1 MNLTGRQLCVI
12 LGSGGHACVL
22 LDALQIRAAEFEFV
36 MLDADH
42 ARHGKSLLG
51 VPILGDDLMLPELK
65 RRGANVFIVGI
76 GGIGNTCPRQR
87 LFETALTAGLT
98 PLSVQ
103 HPTAICSS
111 AAKLGDGVQL
121 LAGCIINIGASLGAN
136 TIVNTGAIVE
146 HDCQVGAHVH
156 IAPGATICGDVTI
169 GDGAHIGAGATVK
182 QGIVIGRQA
191 LVGAGS
197 VVVKNIPDD
206 LVVVGVPARPLNQ
219 RTA

>member
-1 MNLTGRQLCVI
+1 
-12 LGSGGHACVL
+12 

-36 MLDADH
+36 ILDADH
-42 ARHGKSLLG
+42 ARHRKNLLG

-65 RRGANVFIVGI
+65 RRGVTVFIVGI
-76 GGIGNTCPRQR
+76 GGTGNTRPRQQ
-87 LFETALTAGLT
+87 LFETALTAGLA

-111 AAKLGDGVQL
+111 ATKLGDGVQL
-121 LAGCIINIGASLGAN
+121 LAGCIVNIGASLGVN
-136 TIVNTGAIVE
+136 TIINTGAIVE
-146 HDCQVGAHVH
+146 HDCRVGAHVH

-182 QGIVIGRQA
+182 QGIMIGRHA

-197 VVVKNIPDD
+197 VVVKDVPND
-206 LVVVGVPARPLNQ
+206 LVVAGVPARYLKQ
-219 RTA
+219 RTT